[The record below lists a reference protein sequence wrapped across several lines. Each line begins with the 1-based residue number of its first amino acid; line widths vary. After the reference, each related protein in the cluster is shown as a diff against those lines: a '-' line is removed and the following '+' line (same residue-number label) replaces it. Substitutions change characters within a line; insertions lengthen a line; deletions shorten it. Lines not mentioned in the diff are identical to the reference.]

1 MKVSFRVLGYTLA
14 SIDVDVPEMPLPA
27 PAGAAVVAAPAAA
40 VARPSLVDRGVKWV
54 SRQYFRRMVS

>member
-1 MKVSFRVLGYTLA
+1 MNISFRVLGYTLA
-14 SIDVDVPEMPLPA
+14 SIDVDVPEMPQPA
-27 PAGAAVVAAPAAA
+27 IAVPAAVAVPA